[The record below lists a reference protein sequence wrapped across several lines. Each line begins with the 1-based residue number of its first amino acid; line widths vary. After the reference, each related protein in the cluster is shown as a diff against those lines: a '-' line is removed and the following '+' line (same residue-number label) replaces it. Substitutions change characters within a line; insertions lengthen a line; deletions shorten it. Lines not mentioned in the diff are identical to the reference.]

1 MASLN
6 LCMKEGTLKGRKIE
20 KRQFL
25 KALETYYGMMGW
37 GVETGVSKKEK
48 LAELYL
54 GWLSSRE

>member
-1 MASLN
+1 
-6 LCMKEGTLKGRKIE
+6 MKEGTLKGRKIE